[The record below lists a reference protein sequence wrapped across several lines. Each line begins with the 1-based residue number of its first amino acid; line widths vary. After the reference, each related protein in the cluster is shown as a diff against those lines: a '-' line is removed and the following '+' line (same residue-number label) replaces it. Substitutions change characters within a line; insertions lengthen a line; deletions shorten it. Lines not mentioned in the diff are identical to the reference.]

1 LAEKTEGGE
10 VFRVALTGGIG
21 SGKST
26 VAKLFAALGVEVIDA
41 DAVAHALTAPGQPT
55 VREIGR
61 AFGPGLVDA
70 AGALD
75 RGALRR
81 IVFADATQRRRLE
94 ELLHPRIRDQM
105 TANLA
110 AAQGPYVLLVIPL
123 LFETGQA
130 DLADRIL
137 VVDLPEA
144 EQIRRVRAR
153 SGLPDAEIRRILDA
167 QLPRDLRLARAD
179 DVIDN
184 AGPCEALGPAVEAL
198 HRTYLGLASPA

>member
-1 LAEKTEGGE
+1 VRGK

-26 VAKLFAALGVEVIDA
+26 VANLFAALGVQVIDA

-55 VREIGR
+55 VMEIGR
-61 AFGPGLVDA
+61 AFGPGLVDD

-75 RGALRR
+75 RAALRR
-81 IVFADATQRRRLE
+81 IVFADAAQRRRLE
-94 ELLHPRIRDQM
+94 RLLHPRIRDRM
-105 TANLA
+105 LADLA
-110 AAQGPYVLLVIPL
+110 AARGPYVLLVIPL

-137 VVDLPEA
+137 VVDLPEV
-144 EQIRRVRAR
+144 EQIRRVRLR

-167 QLPRDLRLARAD
+167 QVPRDVRLSGAD

-184 AGPCEALGPAVEAL
+184 AGPCEALAPAVEAL
-198 HRTYLGLASPA
+198 HRTYLGLAARA